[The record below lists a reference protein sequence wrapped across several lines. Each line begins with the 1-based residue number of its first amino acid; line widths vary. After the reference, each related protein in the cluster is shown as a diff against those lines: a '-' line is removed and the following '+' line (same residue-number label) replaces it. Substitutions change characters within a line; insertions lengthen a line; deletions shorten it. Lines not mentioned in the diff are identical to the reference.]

1 METTRT
7 VPLRYRERMTDEQL
21 TVYAILDQALGCHVS
36 YVLDGEPRILP
47 TLHARDGDTLL
58 LHGSSGSRL
67 GLLGLQ
73 AGEEGLPV
81 CVAVTL
87 IDGVVLARS
96 AFNHSVNFRSVVV
109 HGRARLVTDVECQK
123 AALDA
128 FINQLVPDRAD
139 HCRRADPQELAK
151 TAVLKLSLVEAAAKV
166 RADKTDFDDP
176 EDLVLP
182 YWAGVIPLTTTA
194 GQPRPAPE
202 LTGAAVPDH
211 VLTWRPAR

>member
-1 METTRT
+1 
-7 VPLRYRERMTDEQL
+7 MTDEQL
-21 TVYAILDQALGCHVS
+21 AVYAILDEALVCHVS

-67 GLLGLQ
+67 GLLGRE
-73 AGEEGLPV
+73 AGQEGLSV

-109 HGRARLVTDVECQK
+109 HGRARLVTDVEREK

-128 FINQLVPDRAD
+128 FINQLVPHR
-139 HCRRADPQELAK
+139 
-151 TAVLKLSLVEAAAKV
+151 TAP
-166 RADKTDFDDP
+166 T
-176 EDLVLP
+176 
-182 YWAGVIPLTTTA
+182 I
-194 GQPRPAPE
+194 PAPPTRRNSRRQRCWSCRWPRQRRRYARTRPISTIPRTWACR
-202 LTGAAVPDH
+202 TG
-211 VLTWRPAR
+211 PA

>member
-1 METTRT
+1 
-7 VPLRYRERMTDEQL
+7 MTDEQL
-21 TVYAILDQALGCHVS
+21 AVYAILDEALVCHVS

-67 GLLGLQ
+67 GLLGRE
-73 AGEEGLPV
+73 AGQEGLSV

-109 HGRARLVTDVECQK
+109 HGRARLVTDVEREK

-128 FINQLVPDRAD
+128 FINQLVPHRAD
-139 HCRRADPQELAK
+139 HSRPANPQELAK
-151 TAVLKLSLVEAAAKV
+151 TAVLELSLAEAAAKV

-176 EDLVLP
+176 EDMGLP
-182 YWAGVIPLTTTA
+182 HWAGVIPLKTTA
-194 GQPRPAPE
+194 GQPKPAPE
-202 LTGAAVPDH
+202 LTDAPVPDH
-211 VLTWRPAR
+211 VLTWRPTR